1 MDVDAYQTVLKVVIL
16 ELFELLEL
24 GVVLDELVSNVLLET
39 VPFEVYVHGEV
50 KFLVNLPQFQGV
62 EVELNSLQMHDQDV
76 GHFTVQIL
84 ADNVYLLVTPRA
96 LEVLNHLSVHLILET
111 LVQVLHVL
119 HLHRG
124 DVKDISHA
132 KL

>member
-1 MDVDAYQTVLKVVIL
+1 
-16 ELFELLEL
+16 
-24 GVVLDELVSNVLLET
+24 
-39 VPFEVYVHGEV
+39 
-50 KFLVNLPQFQGV
+50 LVNLPQFQGV
-62 EVELNSLQMHDQDV
+62 EVELNSLQVHDQDV